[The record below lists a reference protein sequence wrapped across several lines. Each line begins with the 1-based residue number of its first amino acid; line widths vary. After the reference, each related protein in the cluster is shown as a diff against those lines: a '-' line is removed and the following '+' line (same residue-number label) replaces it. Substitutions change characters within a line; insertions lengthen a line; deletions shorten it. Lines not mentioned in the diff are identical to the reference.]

1 MAIMFLPKKRLPYLY
16 NAIIRTGM
24 AGTPDMPPLNQVGEQ
39 VVLPPF
45 TADMPD
51 MEEGK
56 LRGLLLGHIG
66 IFLHNAMF
74 ADDFPADTRL
84 KRLFISGEKKLA
96 KLKRNPWMTLMMDY
110 GMRGEC
116 PSPEELEIN
125 LSAVDKV
132 ALAMGRPEW
141 ESIAPSVVVLFV
153 DWMAENR
160 KAVEAFYLNRLQV
173 FS

>member
-1 MAIMFLPKKRLPYLY
+1 MAIMFLPTKRLPYLY

-24 AGTPDMPPLNQVGEQ
+24 AGTEDMPPLYQVGEQ

-45 TADMPD
+45 TADMPT
-51 MEEGK
+51 MEEAQ
-56 LRGLLLGHIG
+56 LRGLLLAHVG
-66 IFLHNAMF
+66 IFLHNAIF
-74 ADDFPADTRL
+74 ANDFPSDTRL

-96 KLKRNPWMTLMMDY
+96 KLKGNPWMDLMMDY
-110 GMRGEC
+110 GKRGEC

-132 ALAMGRPEW
+132 ALAMARPAW
-141 ESIAPSVVVLFV
+141 ESTVPNVVVLFI
-153 DWMAENR
+153 DWMTENR